1 MRPLRSALL
10 DEPLAKL
17 MAIVDV
23 WDATIQATSQK
34 EIADALAVH
43 ALQPDTAR
51 DVRDGL
57 PAQAQAALTAL
68 LRSGGKIPVAA
79 FERRFGVIRPMGPG
93 RLERERPWTAPVSPA
108 ETLWYRGLIFRAF
121 DKAGGA
127 PVESIYIPSDLQPL
141 LDDGATQAEA
151 AAPVRAPSALNADD
165 ASPLLDDVTTI
176 LCFAQNHDVR
186 VRADGL
192 WDANARQSLARM
204 LRDPDGTADAHP
216 DRRFA
221 FLLNA
226 LNRLGWLRA
235 QDGRLRLS
243 PQPVSAWLQQD
254 GAARRDALMNAWRN
268 DPDWNDLSH
277 VETIELQMQHS
288 WANDPLRE
296 RHAILTMLDAWVA
309 ERSALTTADAF
320 VAHVKLHNPDFARVD
335 GRYDTWH
342 VRDVLTGAF
351 LQGFD
356 AWDRIEAA
364 LIRYVIAGPLRW
376 LEDNRV
382 VYESGQ
388 TGEAPAA
395 PFLVGG
401 DGAITISAA
410 LAFERFQLSRV
421 ADWLDKQPGAYV
433 YALTPRSLKRASDQG
448 IKPQRVREFLEDKS
462 NAPLPAR
469 LVGALDRWAE
479 RGPEARIE
487 SALLLRTRDG
497 ATLDALLKLD
507 PVRRAVLERLAPNCA
522 LIRAHDARA
531 VRVAIAGSGALID
544 LAL

>member
-23 WDATIQATSQK
+23 WDATIQATSHK
-34 EIADALAVH
+34 EIADALAAH

-57 PAQAQAALTAL
+57 PAQAQAALSTL
-68 LRSGGKIPVAA
+68 LRAGGKMPVAA

-108 ETLWYRGLIFRAF
+108 ETLWYRGLVFRAF

-127 PVESIYIPSDLQPL
+127 PVESIYIPNDLQPL
-141 LDDGATQAEA
+141 LDDGGAQPEA
-151 AAPVRAPSALNADD
+151 PTTASAHTTANDED

-192 WDANARQSLARM
+192 WDANARQTLARM
-204 LRDPDGTADAHP
+204 LRDSDGVIDAHP

-221 FLLNA
+221 FLLNV

-235 QDGRLRLS
+235 QDGRLRLIA
-243 PQPVSAWLQQD
+243 QPVSAWLQQD
-254 GAARRDALMNAWRN
+254 GAPRRATLTNAWRN

-296 RHAILTMLDAWVA
+296 RHAILALLDAWVA

-342 VRDVLTGAF
+342 IRDVLTGAF
-351 LQGFD
+351 LQGFE

-364 LIRYVIAGPLRW
+364 LIRYVISGPLRW
-376 LEDNRV
+376 LEDSRV
-382 VYESGQ
+382 AYATGQ

-401 DGAITISAA
+401 DGTITISAA

-433 YALTPRSLKRASDQG
+433 YALTPRSLKRANDQG
-448 IKPQRVREFLEDKS
+448 IKPQRVREFLEEKS
-462 NAPLPAR
+462 GAALPAR
-469 LVGALDRWAE
+469 LASALDRWAE

-487 SALLLRTRDG
+487 TALLLRTRDA
-497 ATLDALLKLD
+497 ATLDALLKLE
-507 PVRRAVLERLAPNCA
+507 PVRRALIERLAPNCA

-531 VRVAIAGSGALID
+531 VRAAIAGSGALVD